1 MTARLKRDCYNCVH
15 SVGRHSDRKL
25 RKNTLVCLVH
35 AVGVNPNQLRDFHV
49 FPCGSRVVDGE
60 CQLRQVRT
68 TVRRRGRHRG

>member
-49 FPCGSRVVDGE
+49 IPCGSRVVDGE
-60 CQLRQVRT
+60 
-68 TVRRRGRHRG
+68 TVPYRWEEWREEL